1 MDPASALPLAEEGAT
16 NPTPPMSGESKA
28 DPAIGS
34 PLDSSLTP
42 SPDRGR
48 RCSSPCEGGGR
59 EGVACGPNEG
69 PVCKFALKFARKPL
83 DI

>member
-1 MDPASALPLAEEGAT
+1 MDPVSSLPLAEDLAEEGAT

-48 RCSSPCEGGGR
+48 RCTSP
-59 EGVACGPNEG
+59 
-69 PVCKFALKFARKPL
+69 L
-83 DI
+83 